1 MTVRKDRQLTA
12 CHECDLLLQLN
23 ITQSSARHYC
33 PRCGM
38 LVRRTVSHG
47 LDKALA
53 LSTAGVILFFLAN
66 IFPFM
71 SLNAQGQIQESTLVS
86 GSIELFRADQPLLAG
101 LVLLTT
107 LIFPLLDLVGMLYVL
122 GPLKYQ
128 RVAPGAVRLYR
139 YLRTL
144 RPWGMLEIFMLGVLV
159 ALVKLGDL
167 ATVVPGIALYSFGLL
182 IFVLAAA
189 SYASDPEW
197 IWNHLEKYR

>member
-1 MTVRKDRQLTA
+1 MIQMDIREVS
-12 CHECDLLLQLN
+12 E
-23 ITQSSARHYC
+23 RHYC

-47 LDKALA
+47 LEKALA
-53 LSTAGVILFFLAN
+53 LSSTGIILFFIAN
-66 IFPFM
+66 VFPFM
-71 SLNAQGQIQESTLVS
+71 SLNARGQIQESTLVS
-86 GSIELFRADQPLLAG
+86 GSVELYKANQPLLAG

-107 LIFPLLDLVGMLYVL
+107 IIFPLLDLVGMLYVL
-122 GPLKYQ
+122 WPLRFGK
-128 RVAPGAVRLYR
+128 VAPGAVRLYR

-167 ATVVPGIALYSFGLL
+167 ATVVPGIALYSFALL

-189 SYASDPEW
+189 SYVIDPAWVWEQ
-197 IWNHLEKYR
+197 LEKDK